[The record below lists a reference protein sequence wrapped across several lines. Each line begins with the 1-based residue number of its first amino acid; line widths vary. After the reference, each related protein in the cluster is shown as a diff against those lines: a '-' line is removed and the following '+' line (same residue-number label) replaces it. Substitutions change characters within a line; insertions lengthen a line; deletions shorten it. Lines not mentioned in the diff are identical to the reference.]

1 MNRKLITIYVV
12 CTNHGQFISDCLNS
26 LANQKKKNFDLVI
39 INNGSTDNSNEI
51 INKFKFKDVILLEFK
66 QTFTLHKIANLMI
79 KKTNTDFIMRL
90 DGDDILEK
98 NATKI
103 FENYISKNK
112 SSVAFF
118 GNYYLINQYGKN

>member
-51 INKFKFKDVILLEFK
+51 INKFKFKDVILLEF
-66 QTFTLHKIANLMI
+66 NC
-79 KKTNTDFIMRL
+79 
-90 DGDDILEK
+90 
-98 NATKI
+98 
-103 FENYISKNK
+103 
-112 SSVAFF
+112 
-118 GNYYLINQYGKN
+118 